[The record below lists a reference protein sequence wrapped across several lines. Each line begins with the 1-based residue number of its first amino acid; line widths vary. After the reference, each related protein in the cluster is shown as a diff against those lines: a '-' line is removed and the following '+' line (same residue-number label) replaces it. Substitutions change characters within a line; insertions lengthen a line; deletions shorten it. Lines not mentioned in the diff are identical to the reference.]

1 MPADDF
7 LAQLRLGLAK
17 IEFSHKQF
25 GASEKKFRAIV
36 EELPRTDAA
45 PEALYWAGVSKY
57 KATDDGSAL
66 SDTAAALRAAYP
78 NSIWT
83 KKASVWSS

>member
-1 MPADDF
+1 MEDF

-17 IEFSHKQF
+17 IDFSYKQF
-25 GASEKKFRAIV
+25 KAAEERFRAIA
-36 EELPRTDAA
+36 EELPKTDAA

-66 SDTAAALRAAYP
+66 SDTAAALSAAYP
-78 NSIWT
+78 DSIWA